1 MVVAQS
7 IMEASSSD
15 AKTSGRQKRVL
26 HRHKSFFEQPRK
38 TDKEIRK
45 LLKIK
50 PMHGLL
56 EGTAIFIQRFAR
68 QAREDRFRVSAAD
81 CQRVSDEVEARR
93 EGLHNLLKC
102 VARAPRRPVPL
113 SH

>member
-1 MVVAQS
+1 MA
-7 IMEASSSD
+7 ASSSI
-15 AKTSGRQKRVL
+15 AAGAANASGGKKPGVL
-26 HRHKSFFEQPRK
+26 HRRKSFFEQPRK